1 VTANVTT
8 RRRPQAGPPLPPVAI
23 AMVALFLASLVLPIA
38 LTGGKVYP
46 SPFSSQATIVDYFR
60 DNRVPV
66 LLMALLQFA
75 ASPPLTIYAAA
86 TSVRL
91 NQLGVRA
98 PGAAIALAG
107 GVLASAAM
115 ALSALFTW
123 TLTRP
128 EVLDH
133 AELIRLMHDLAF
145 ITGGPGFV
153 VPSGLLIAGIAV
165 PGLVARLLP
174 RWLAW
179 SGLVLAAL
187 AFIATLT
194 VALPGLSVLLP
205 IVRFPSLAWI
215 IFTAYHLPRRRLPA
229 NATDAS

>member
-1 VTANVTT
+1 MTA
-8 RRRPQAGPPLPPVAI
+8 RRLPQAGPPLPPVAI
-23 AMVALFLASLVLPIA
+23 TTVALFLASLVLPIA
-38 LTGGKVYP
+38 LSGGAVYP
-46 SPFSSQATIVDYFR
+46 SPFSGQAAIVDYFR

-75 ASPPLTIYAAA
+75 AAPPLVIYTA
-86 TSVRL
+86 TASVRL

-98 PGAAIALAG
+98 AGTAIALAG

-128 EVLDH
+128 ELLGHV
-133 AELIRLMHDLAF
+133 ELIRLMHDLAF

-153 VPSGLLIAGIAV
+153 VPSGLLIAGVAV
-165 PGLVARLLP
+165 PGLLAGLLP
-174 RWLAW
+174 RWLAL

-194 VALPGLSVLLP
+194 VALPALSPLLP
-205 IVRFPSLAWI
+205 VVRFPSLAWI
-215 IFTAYHLPRRRLPA
+215 IFTAYRLPRRRLPA
-229 NATDAS
+229 NATATS

>member
-8 RRRPQAGPPLPPVAI
+8 RRLPQAGPPLPPVAI

-123 TLTRP
+123 SLTRP

-179 SGLVLAAL
+179 AGLVLAAL

-215 IFTAYHLPRRRLPA
+215 IFAAYHLPRRRLPA

>member
-1 VTANVTT
+1 
-8 RRRPQAGPPLPPVAI
+8 
-23 AMVALFLASLVLPIA
+23 
-38 LTGGKVYP
+38 
-46 SPFSSQATIVDYFR
+46 
-60 DNRVPV
+60 
-66 LLMALLQFA
+66 
-75 ASPPLTIYAAA
+75 
-86 TSVRL
+86 
-91 NQLGVRA
+91 
-98 PGAAIALAG
+98 
-107 GVLASAAM
+107 VLASAAM

-179 SGLVLAAL
+179 AGLVLAAL

-215 IFTAYHLPRRRLPA
+215 IFAAYHLPRRRLPA

>member
-1 VTANVTT
+1 
-8 RRRPQAGPPLPPVAI
+8 
-23 AMVALFLASLVLPIA
+23 
-38 LTGGKVYP
+38 
-46 SPFSSQATIVDYFR
+46 
-60 DNRVPV
+60 
-66 LLMALLQFA
+66 
-75 ASPPLTIYAAA
+75 
-86 TSVRL
+86 
-91 NQLGVRA
+91 
-98 PGAAIALAG
+98 
-107 GVLASAAM
+107 M

-128 EVLDH
+128 ELLDH

-165 PGLVARLLP
+165 PGLLARLLP

-194 VALPGLSVLLP
+194 IAVPGLAVLLP

-215 IFTAYHLPRRRLPA
+215 IFAAYRLPLRRMAA
-229 NATDAS
+229 NARDAA